1 MSISLAKEAGRPA
14 LRRRRQL
21 LTVLKAAATLAG
33 LEHECGVIAVCLLGK
48 KHMAELN
55 EAFLNHHGPTDVLTF
70 DLRQDA
76 RPSAP
81 AITDDDELVIAEID
95 VCPAVAVEYVGAHGG
110 NPSRELVLY
119 IVHGM
124 LHLTDYDDLEPESQQ
139 RMRAAENR
147 VMTALQKKFNLTEFF
162 KL

>member
-33 LEHECGVIAVCLLGK
+33 LEHEHGVIAVCLLGK

-124 LHLTDYDDLEPESQQ
+124 LHLSGEDDQTSAA
-139 RMRAAENR
+139 RRAMRAAEKR
-147 VMTALQKKFNLTEFF
+147 VMDALSQRFDLERFF
-162 KL
+162 

>member
-33 LEHECGVIAVCLLGK
+33 LEHEHGVIAVCLLGK

-76 RPSAP
+76 RLAP
-81 AITDDDELVIAEID
+81 PASTGDDEPVIAEID
-95 VCPAVAVEYVGAHGG
+95 VCPAVAVEYVDAHGG

-124 LHLTDYDDLEPESQQ
+124 LHLSGEDDQTPAA
-139 RMRAAENR
+139 RRAMRAAEKR
-147 VMTALQKKFNLTEFF
+147 VMDALSQRFDLERFF
-162 KL
+162 

>member
-14 LRRRRQL
+14 LRHRQQL

-33 LEHECGVIAVCLLGK
+33 LEHEYGVIAVCLLGK

-124 LHLTDYDDLEPESQQ
+124 LHLSGEDDQTPAA
-139 RMRAAENR
+139 RRAMRAAEKR
-147 VMTALQKKFNLTEFF
+147 VMDALSQRFDLERFF
-162 KL
+162 